1 MTRADLPFPWPN
13 RGLYAVTPEDRTGA
27 ALADAV
33 AAAVENGAKAVQ
45 YRDKSAD
52 PGRRR
57 RDAGSL
63 LAVCRRRGVP
73 LVINDDVDLA
83 LDTGADGVHLGRDD
97 ETLAAARARLGDAAI
112 VGISCYNDADRAL
125 AAACGGADYV
135 AFGSFFPSATKP
147 GAVRATTDLVA
158 RIRPLIEVPVVAIG
172 GITAD
177 NAPPLLASG
186 IDSLAVVSA
195 IFGAPDVGAA
205 ARRLAGL
212 FS

>member
-125 AAACGGADYV
+125 AAARGGADYV